1 MRGSSLRV
9 VFCTRPAPP
18 ALLADLGLFG
28 FFIELFV
35 SMSAFVAFFSPC
47 TGDRQQGLG
56 ELDEI
61 MSVAQRARSVASTA
75 MNAQSSR
82 SHSVFTLWL
91 TGFDA
96 STGTTLKVRALYT
109 QRSR

>member
-1 MRGSSLRV
+1 MLCQRCTLSYLRI
-9 VFCTRPAPP
+9 VF
-18 ALLADLGLFG
+18 
-28 FFIELFV
+28 FF
-35 SMSAFVAFFSPC
+35 PC
-47 TGDRQQGLG
+47 TGDREQGLG

-91 TGFDA
+91 TGSDA
-96 STGTTLKVRALYT
+96 STGTTLKVRGLLIVL
-109 QRSR
+109 RLVC